1 MDTNFNA
8 ALYQEE
14 MLSLVNTAIKK
25 LKAEH
30 PDYTVF
36 TISLTTDFASGVSAV
51 HFDSRASSERYL
63 KNEAEQYQKYLQAGN
78 LSMAEMYAPT
88 GEIRITNPADFELP
102 FYAEIQNESFSL
114 NFEEEQEDE
123 DSELEDEASCVYWEE
138 ATPILKQ
145 VAAVACFHQAS
156 RERNRIA
163 LQIQSFQFKR
173 VRKTFIHDVD
183 DIRFG
188 KRCGSFCVDFVS
200 KLLIGCLQLIDL
212 FL

>member
-78 LSMAEMYAPT
+78 LSMAGCM
-88 GEIRITNPADFELP
+88 LP
-102 FYAEIQNESFSL
+102 LERSGLPILRTL
-114 NFEEEQEDE
+114 NFHSTQ
-123 DSELEDEASCVYWEE
+123 
-138 ATPILKQ
+138 
-145 VAAVACFHQAS
+145 
-156 RERNRIA
+156 R
-163 LQIQSFQFKR
+163 FKMNP
-173 VRKTFIHDVD
+173 
-183 DIRFG
+183 
-188 KRCGSFCVDFVS
+188 
-200 KLLIGCLQLIDL
+200 